1 MRYSDLCSRPPSEFK
16 RLTGV
21 KPGTFELLTNAWKE
35 SLQARWKEG
44 KNGGRKRRLE
54 PEDEV
59 LLTLMYWREYRS
71 YLHISTSYGISEPT
85 VSRIIRDVEDA
96 WAKRPELQLPGK
108 RSLVK
113 DVEET
118 LLIDVTEIA
127 IERPKKDREST
138 TAEKRSAT
146 RSSARSLWVK
156 SPGKSMRLISSGEDS
171 MI

>member
-1 MRYSDLCSRPPSEFK
+1 MRYADLSSRPAQEFK

-21 KPGTFELLTNAWKE
+21 NPATFELLVNAWKE
-35 SLQARWKEG
+35 SLQGRWKAG
-44 KNGGRKRRLE
+44 KNGGRKRALE

-85 VSRIIRDVEDA
+85 VSRIIRDVEDS

-108 RSLVK
+108 RSLVE

-127 IERPKKDREST
+127 IERPKKDR
-138 TAEKRSAT
+138 
-146 RSSARSLWVK
+146 
-156 SPGKSMRLISSGEDS
+156 
-171 MI
+171 

>member
-1 MRYSDLCSRPPSEFK
+1 MRYDDLKRRPEKEFK

-21 KPGTFELLTNAWKE
+21 RPGTFELLVSAWKE
-35 SLQARWKEG
+35 SLKDRWQSGE
-44 KNGGRKRRLE
+44 NRGRKRSLE

-85 VSRIIRDVEDA
+85 VSRIIRDVEDC
-96 WAKRPELQLPGK
+96 WTKRPELQLPGK
-108 RSLVK
+108 RSLVE

-118 LLIDVTEIA
+118 LLVDVTEIA

-138 TAEKRSAT
+138 TVEKRSGI
-146 RSSARSLWVK
+146 RSSARSSWVK
-156 SPGKSMRLISSGEDS
+156 LPDKSMRLISSGEDS